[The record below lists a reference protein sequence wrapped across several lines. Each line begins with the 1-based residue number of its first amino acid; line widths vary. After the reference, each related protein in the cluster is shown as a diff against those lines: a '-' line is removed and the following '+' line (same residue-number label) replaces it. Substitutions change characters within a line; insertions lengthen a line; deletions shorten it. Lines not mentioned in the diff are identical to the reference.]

1 MDVVEN
7 TMVTTYSTLFD
18 FLQDHKYDKS
28 THQGG
33 ATHTR
38 IGKPTSNI
46 HGGSYHIDDDSYD
59 QFMELYYQQVVVK
72 KKREYLTEKQQVEE
86 ESSPIA
92 VDLDL
97 HFALDLEKRVYG
109 NEHVEDIVD
118 CYLAELSEMFQ
129 FDDNTA
135 FPIFV
140 FEKKNLN
147 RVVDKNITKDGLH
160 IIIGL
165 QMSHKAQ
172 CILRERVLPK
182 VAEALG
188 DFPLI
193 NSWED
198 VFDKGISAGY
208 TNWQLYGSAKPDH
221 EAYALTKVYEV
232 SIDPQDGEMINERG
246 DPKQYLTAE
255 KFKMLSVRYKGHPS
269 YFYKSSFMEILDTAG
284 DGSAASPRKK
294 AGAGG
299 GSNDM
304 ALFGEGSGSSEIAKI
319 TTPEQLENYLQRFL
333 ESLTTREYPLKELYE
348 YTQILNESYYGNGSY
363 AKWIRVGWALRNT
376 SNRLLIVWVAFS
388 ARSSSFQYSCIPDL
402 CEQWDTF
409 DIKKDAGV
417 TRRSIIYWAKE
428 GNSEGAE
435 LVRRSTI
442 GYYIDLTIS
451 QSNADPSRSVKGCG
465 DYDLAYVLHE
475 MYKDEYV
482 CSDVKN
488 GSWWRFKNHR
498 WREID
503 CGNTLRKAISTD
515 MRDLYEARASELQN
529 YLSTLDPED
538 EKYKAIKLRID
549 TTMKIIQRL
558 GQTSDKKNI
567 MQEAKDLFYDE
578 DFYESLDSNPWLMA
592 CKNGVV
598 DFKNKEFR
606 RGVPEDY
613 LTKCTELNYYPLTSS
628 RHKQNVEEIHSFME
642 KIFVEDALRDY
653 MWNHLSAVLI
663 GMPSLNQSLYNYI
676 GFGQNGKSV
685 LTDLM
690 SHVLGSYK
698 ATAPISIIT
707 QGRGKVGGLAP
718 EIVALKG
725 ARYVAMQ
732 EPESTDVIH
741 EGPMKE
747 LVSGV
752 EPITARAPYMTK
764 SVTFIPQFALIVC
777 CNQLMSVRTQDHGT
791 WRRLKVIPF
800 DSLFTPKPVK
810 DDPDKPNQFLIDYEL
825 TAKFPGWRETFLA
838 MLVERAY
845 ENQGRVRDCATVLSA
860 SNAYRERQDYL
871 SEFVRDK
878 VSRAAGY
885 SIRKG
890 DLSNEFKQWYMVNVG
905 TKNPSP
911 KLLHDYMDKQ
921 FGKNRAG
928 VWKDVK
934 IKLYDDGDFQQ
945 VEEEQQEHDA
955 DNIDMV
961 ELEELQGQEHVY

>member
-1 MDVVEN
+1 MDVHEN
-7 TMVTTYSTLFD
+7 AMVTKYATLFD

-28 THQGG
+28 RHQGG

-46 HGGSYHIDDDSYD
+46 HGGSYYIEDDSYD
-59 QFMELYYQQVVVK
+59 QFMELYYQQVVVR
-72 KKREYLTEKQQVEE
+72 KKREYLTEKQQVDRDT
-86 ESSPIA
+86 SPIA

-118 CYLAELSEMFQ
+118 CYLAELSDMFQ

-147 RVVDKNITKDGLH
+147 RVAEKNITKDGLH

-172 CILRERVLPK
+172 TILRERVLPK

-188 DFPLI
+188 DFPLV

-232 SIDPQDGEMINERG
+232 SIDPEDGEMINERG
-246 DPKQYLTAE
+246 NPKDYLTLD

-269 YFYKSSFMEILDTAG
+269 YFYKSSFMEVLDAAA
-284 DGSAASPRKK
+284 DGGATSPKKK
-294 AGAGG
+294 AAGG
-299 GSNDM
+299 SGGNDM

-319 TTPEQLENYLQRFL
+319 TTAEQLDNYLQRFL

-348 YTQILNESYYGNGSY
+348 YTQILNDSYYGNGSY

-376 SNRLLIVWVAFS
+376 SNRLLIVWIAFS
-388 ARSSSFQYSCIPDL
+388 ARASSFQYSCIPDL
-402 CEQWDTF
+402 CEQWDAF

-435 LVRRSTI
+435 LVRKSTI

-498 WREID
+498 WREVD

-538 EKYKAIKLRID
+538 DKYKVIKLRID

-578 DFYESLDSNPWLMA
+578 EFYESLDSNPWLMA

-606 RGVPEDY
+606 KGVPEDY
-613 LTKCTELNYYPLTSS
+613 LTKCTELNYYPLSSS
-628 RHKQNVEEIHSFME
+628 RHKQNVGDIHAFME
-642 KIFVEDALRDY
+642 KIFVEDELREY
-653 MWNHLSAVLI
+653 MWNHLSAMLI

-676 GFGQNGKSV
+676 GHGQNGKSV

-825 TAKFPGWRETFLA
+825 TAKFPVWRETFLA

-878 VSRAAGY
+878 VTRAAGY

-890 DLSNEFKQWYMVNVG
+890 DLSNEFKQWYIVNVG

-945 VEEEQQEHDA
+945 VEEEQQEYDA

-961 ELEELQGQEHVY
+961 ELEEVQG

>member
-1 MDVVEN
+1 M
-7 TMVTTYSTLFD
+7 
-18 FLQDHKYDKS
+18 
-28 THQGG
+28 
-33 ATHTR
+33 
-38 IGKPTSNI
+38 
-46 HGGSYHIDDDSYD
+46 
-59 QFMELYYQQVVVK
+59 
-72 KKREYLTEKQQVEE
+72 
-86 ESSPIA
+86 
-92 VDLDL
+92 
-97 HFALDLEKRVYG
+97 
-109 NEHVEDIVD
+109 
-118 CYLAELSEMFQ
+118 
-129 FDDNTA
+129 
-135 FPIFV
+135 
-140 FEKKNLN
+140 
-147 RVVDKNITKDGLH
+147 
-160 IIIGL
+160 
-165 QMSHKAQ
+165 
-172 CILRERVLPK
+172 
-182 VAEALG
+182 
-188 DFPLI
+188 
-193 NSWED
+193 
-198 VFDKGISAGY
+198 
-208 TNWQLYGSAKPDH
+208 
-221 EAYALTKVYEV
+221 
-232 SIDPQDGEMINERG
+232 
-246 DPKQYLTAE
+246 
-255 KFKMLSVRYKGHPS
+255 
-269 YFYKSSFMEILDTAG
+269 
-284 DGSAASPRKK
+284 
-294 AGAGG
+294 
-299 GSNDM
+299 
-304 ALFGEGSGSSEIAKI
+304 
-319 TTPEQLENYLQRFL
+319 QRFL

-348 YTQILNESYYGNGSY
+348 YTQILNDSYYGNGSY

-376 SNRLLIVWVAFS
+376 SNRLLIVWIAFS
-388 ARSSSFQYSCIPDL
+388 ARASSFQYSCIPDL
-402 CEQWDTF
+402 CEQWDAF

-435 LVRRSTI
+435 LVRKSTI

-498 WREID
+498 WREVD

-538 EKYKAIKLRID
+538 EKYKVIKLRID

-578 DFYESLDSNPWLMA
+578 EFYESLDSNPWLMA
-592 CKNGVV
+592 CKNGVI

-606 RGVPEDY
+606 KGVPEDY
-613 LTKCTELNYYPLTSS
+613 LTKCTELNYYPLSSS
-628 RHKQNVEEIHSFME
+628 RHKQNVGDIHAFME
-642 KIFVEDALRDY
+642 KIFVEDELREY
-653 MWNHLSAVLI
+653 MWNHLSAMLI

-676 GFGQNGKSV
+676 GHGQNGKSV

-825 TAKFPGWRETFLA
+825 TAKFPVWRETFLA

-878 VSRAAGY
+878 VTRAAGY

-890 DLSNEFKQWYMVNVG
+890 DLSNEFKQWYIVNVG

-921 FGKNRAG
+921 FSKNRAG

-945 VEEEQQEHDA
+945 VEEEQQEYDA

-961 ELEELQGQEHVY
+961 ELEEVQG